1 MKRLLTAYFSAYFFI
16 KGMIRYS
23 LLLSLLLT
31 GLSAFL
37 PGDFKTAQLK
47 YSRVKSAYQ
56 DKEESVKALFTACK
70 LDPAQSQLFIR
81 AFKQEGILEVW
92 ARHPDQKGYQLIVT
106 YPVCAASGMPGPK
119 RYGGDGQVP
128 EGFYYI
134 DRFNPQS
141 NFHLSLG
148 INYPNESDRILG
160 EKNNLGG
167 DIFIHGSCVT
177 IGCLPLTDDK
187 IKELYIMTVEARSNG
202 QNRIPV
208 HIFPAKLNDT
218 NYSKL
223 KQEYSTEPALLTFWQ
238 QLKTGYAHFEATRQI
253 PIITVDAKGAYV
265 CK

>member
-1 MKRLLTAYFSAYFFI
+1 
-16 KGMIRYS
+16 MIRYN

-37 PGDFKTAQLK
+37 PGTFKTAQLK
-47 YSRVKSAYQ
+47 YARVKSAYQ
-56 DKEESVKALFTACK
+56 DKEESVKALFTTRK
-70 LDPAQSQLFIR
+70 LDLSQSHLFIR
-81 AFKQEGILEVW
+81 AFKQEGLLEVW
-92 ARHPDQKGYQLIVT
+92 AKHPQQTTYQLVIT
-106 YPVCAASGMPGPK
+106 YPVCASSGVLGPK

-160 EKNNLGG
+160 EKANLGG

-202 QNRIPV
+202 QSRIPV
-208 HIFPAKLNDT
+208 HIFPAKLTEANL
-218 NYSKL
+218 NRL
-223 KQEYSTEPALLTFWQ
+223 KQEYSTEPTLLNFWQ
-238 QLKTGYAHFEATRQI
+238 QLKTGYAQFEASKQI
-253 PIITVDAKGAYV
+253 PTIIVDAKGIYQY
-265 CK
+265 K